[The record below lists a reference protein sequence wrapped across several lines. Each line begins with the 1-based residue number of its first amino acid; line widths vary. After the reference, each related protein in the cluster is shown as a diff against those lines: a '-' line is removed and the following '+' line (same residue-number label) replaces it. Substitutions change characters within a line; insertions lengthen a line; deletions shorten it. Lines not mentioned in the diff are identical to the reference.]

1 MNTSNAIQKVIDII
15 YNRRAKSWY
24 EIRTEINKVVY
35 KALDEVFKDKFSKLN
50 DLTFES
56 ENINKKSLSVDPI
69 YVTYKDGESLN
80 KITLNINDINYKYG
94 YSLKKD
100 GHYNFKMNVFT
111 EGDITL
117 DIISNI
123 GDYFIEKISGKLGS
137 GKVGLNANYILHNLN
152 VDYEAYANINE
163 VEYNIISTN
172 DDKFIF
178 YNITRNDKEKDISM
192 KKKVRQK
199 YFES

>member
-15 YNRRAKSWY
+15 YDRRVNSWHK
-24 EIRTEINKVVY
+24 IRTEINNVVY
-35 KALDEVFKDKFSKLN
+35 NALDEVFKDKFSKLN

-111 EGDITL
+111 EGYINL
-117 DIISNI
+117 HII
-123 GDYFIEKISGKLGS
+123 
-137 GKVGLNANYILHNLN
+137 
-152 VDYEAYANINE
+152 
-163 VEYNIISTN
+163 
-172 DDKFIF
+172 
-178 YNITRNDKEKDISM
+178 
-192 KKKVRQK
+192 
-199 YFES
+199 

>member
-1 MNTSNAIQKVIDII
+1 MKVLKIHFQQRTNINDII
-15 YNRRAKSWY
+15 FK
-24 EIRTEINKVVY
+24 T
-35 KALDEVFKDKFSKLN
+35 LDEVFIDKLSNLKN
-50 DLTFES
+50 IE
-56 ENINKKSLSVDPI
+56 EEINKININ
-69 YVTYKDGESLN
+69 N
-80 KITLNINDINYKYG
+80 LNINPIIITGKNNETLNTITFNISNINYKYG

-123 GDYFIEKISGKLGS
+123 GDYFVEKISGKLGS

-152 VDYEAYANINE
+152 VDYETYANINE
-163 VEYNIISTN
+163 VEYNIICT
-172 DDKFIF
+172 
-178 YNITRNDKEKDISM
+178 
-192 KKKVRQK
+192 RQK

>member
-1 MNTSNAIQKVIDII
+1 
-15 YNRRAKSWY
+15 
-24 EIRTEINKVVY
+24 
-35 KALDEVFKDKFSKLN
+35 
-50 DLTFES
+50 
-56 ENINKKSLSVDPI
+56 
-69 YVTYKDGESLN
+69 
-80 KITLNINDINYKYG
+80 
-94 YSLKKD
+94 
-100 GHYNFKMNVFT
+100 MNVFT

-123 GDYFIEKISGKLGS
+123 GESIIEGKLGL
-137 GKVGLNANYILHNLN
+137 GKVGLNGNYILHNLN